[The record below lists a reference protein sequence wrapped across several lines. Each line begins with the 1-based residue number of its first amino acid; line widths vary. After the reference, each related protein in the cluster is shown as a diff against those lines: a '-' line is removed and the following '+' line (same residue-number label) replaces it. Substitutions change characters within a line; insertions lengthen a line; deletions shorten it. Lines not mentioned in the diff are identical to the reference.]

1 MALAARKLATS
12 ADLFAIPEDHRF
24 HEVIGGELVQRA
36 SPTFEHGVV
45 QAKLSASVASFHR
58 RSTGGRPG
66 GWWIV
71 SEVEVELE
79 AHEVYRPDL
88 SGWRRDRVV
97 ERPSGTPI
105 RIRPDW
111 VCEILSPSKPKFDL
125 GTKFDV
131 YQRNGVPHYWI
142 IDPMSE
148 RLRVHR
154 WTSEGYLVVLN
165 AHRGQRVRAEPFDA
179 IEISVGELFG
189 DDPDQDDAVPR

>member
-1 MALAARKLATS
+1 MVLVDQRLATS
-12 ADLFAIPEDHRF
+12 VDLLAIPEERRF
-24 HEVIGGELVQRA
+24 HEVIEGEVVSKA
-36 SPTFEHGVV
+36 TATFEHGAA
-45 QAKLSASVASFHR
+45 QAKLSSQLGRFNC
-58 RSTGGRPG
+58 RSG
-66 GWWIV
+66 GWWIA

-88 SGWRRDRVV
+88 SGWRRDRVM

-111 VCEILSPSKPKFDL
+111 VCEVLSPSKPKFDL
-125 GTKFDV
+125 GAKFDV

-142 IDPMSE
+142 LDPMSE

-154 WTSEGYLVVLN
+154 WTGEGYLVVLN

-189 DDPDQDDAVPR
+189 DDPDQDAPQG